1 MSENQA
7 NTKVDKKEEQTSKKR
22 DIIKNIAIIFL
33 AVMLVLTF
41 FSNTIMNYSLPQVST
56 EQISGGSIKNQVRG
70 KGIIEVVDPYSVIVE
85 ETRTISS
92 VRVQE
97 GDYVSEGD
105 VIYTLKGE
113 ESEELEEAKKK
124 LEEAETNY
132 KKALLEGSISPEAT
146 GADVDLDSLKRTL
159 AAYDASI
166 AAAQKDADNHE
177 AKIKDYERQLE
188 SIGENSA
195 SAYWNAKKVKADRSK
210 ELAERKKTEAEGKKT
225 AAETKKSDAEAV
237 KAANQADE
245 DAYQQAIAD
254 GNNPT
259 DEQIAAHEAFDKAV
273 KDIAEAQKSIDSA
286 DKDIQNAEKEIA
298 DLNKQ
303 LDEIEYQIELAAA
316 TGGDINQSKIDEI
329 NTAIRNEKAAK
340 ETAEKKVK
348 DEQDKKDKYVKEMMG
363 KVNAAESVEAIAK
376 LQEEI
381 TKLEKKALGGEITAP
396 VSGTIMSV
404 PKVSGEKTEPKETVA
419 TIRVDGKGF
428 QTKLSVD
435 AKLAKTV
442 KVGDEV
448 IIDDYWYYGVTANLV
463 SIQPDKA
470 DPKNKR
476 ELTFELEGEDL
487 AEGGSIS
494 LAVGDSN
501 SRYDLTIPKSALG
514 HDNKGDFILILVPK
528 QVPFGTRYIAKR
540 VEVTTVYATDDTRAA
555 IEAEVDAWGTYVIT
569 NSTRPINS
577 GEQVRL
583 AEENK

>member
-1 MSENQA
+1 MSENQV

-113 ESEELEEAKKK
+113 ESEELEEARKE
-124 LEEAETNY
+124 LAAAETEY
-132 KKALLEGSISPEAT
+132 KMAILGGTISPQAT
-146 GADVDLDSLKRTL
+146 GEDVDLESLKRTI
-159 AAYDASI
+159 AAFNATIDAAERDAST
-166 AAAQKDADNHE
+166 HE
-177 AKIKDYERQLE
+177 AKAEEYQKQLDD
-188 SIGENSA
+188 IGKQSA
-195 SAYWNAKKVKADRSK
+195 SAYWSAEITKAERSK
-210 ELAERKKTEAEGKKT
+210 SLAEDKKTTAEGKKA
-225 AAETKKSDAEAV
+225 AAETKKTNAEAV

-273 KDIAEAQKSIDSA
+273 KDIAEAQKNIEAA
-286 DKDIQNAEKEIA
+286 DKDAQNAEKEIA
-298 DLNKQ
+298 DLEKK
-303 LDEIEYQIELAAA
+303 ISEYTYKKDLATD
-316 TGGDINQSKIDEI
+316 TGEDINQGKINELEA
-329 NTAIRNEKAAK
+329 AIRNETAAAK
-340 ETAEKKVK
+340 ASKRKAEEETEKKTK
-348 DEQDKKDKYVKEMMG
+348 YIDEMKG
-363 KVNAAESVEAIAK
+363 KVTAADSIEKIAE
-376 LQEEI
+376 LQEKI
-381 TKLEKKALGGEITAP
+381 SKLEQKALGGEITAP